1 MFMYKI
7 NSFPYCYKILLFMYF
22 QYLVRRQLQNIQ
34 AKRKRFDTI
43 QKPVPKHLVKLK
55 YVAFPLSVF
64 LKD

>member
-1 MFMYKI
+1 
-7 NSFPYCYKILLFMYF
+7 MYF

-43 QKPVPKHLVKLK
+43 RKPVPIHLVKLK
-55 YVAFPLSVF
+55 YVAFPPSVF